1 MLLSLEEIID
11 HLYATTVLRQ
21 EILRILLPPTKYYG
35 KITISQW
42 KETWEIS
49 IAQSTLEQA
58 IRNQFQQSGNL
69 LKFFPATE
77 AQA

>member
-35 KITISQW
+35 KITIFQW
-42 KETWEIS
+42 KET
-49 IAQSTLEQA
+49 
-58 IRNQFQQSGNL
+58 
-69 LKFFPATE
+69 
-77 AQA
+77 

>member
-42 KETWEIS
+42 KET
-49 IAQSTLEQA
+49 
-58 IRNQFQQSGNL
+58 
-69 LKFFPATE
+69 
-77 AQA
+77 